1 MAIKVSNET
10 KVGALT
16 AIAITLLVLGFNF
29 LKGRSSHGKLFL
41 YAKFKNVEGLVAA
54 NPITINGFVVGTIDE
69 VKESDR
75 DLTGILV
82 KMKLTKDIRVPNN
95 AEAIISS
102 NPLGTTSVIIQYAAD
117 TTGLRSYFKNGDTI
131 RSGVSNGLLNVLTDR
146 LDPTLTDLR
155 GTLRS
160 LDTVMRNVNSV
171 FDESTRGNIQG
182 VMANANLATGHVVTT
197 TYQLEKLLQAQSGA
211 LARTMN
217 NAADFS
223 QTIADSKVKYNSIL
237 TNLETTTATLSR
249 MELDRTIR
257 KFNEAAD
264 GLKAAVDKVN
274 SKDGSIGALLND
286 RKMYDNL
293 TSTTNS
299 MNLLLQDLRLHPK
312 RYINISIIGRKDKS
326 TPLMKPLDTD
336 SLTQEQKFN

>member
-1 MAIKVSNET
+1 MAFKVSNET

-54 NPITINGFVVGTIDE
+54 NPITINGFVVGTVDE
-69 VKESDR
+69 VKESDQ

-82 KMKLTKDIRVPNN
+82 KMKLTKDIRVPTN
-95 AEAIISS
+95 AEAIIAS
-102 NPLGTTSVIIQYAAD
+102 NPLGTTSVVIQYLLD
-117 TTGLRSYFKNGDTI
+117 SSGLHSYHKNGDTI
-131 RSGVSNGLLNVLTDR
+131 RSGIAMGLLNVLTDR
-146 LDPTLTDLR
+146 LDPTLNDLR
-155 GTLRS
+155 STLRS
-160 LDTVMRNVNSV
+160 LDTVMQNVNTV

-182 VMANANLATGHVVTT
+182 VMANANLATGHIVTT
-197 TYQLEKLLQAQSGA
+197 TYELEKLLKAQSGA
-211 LARTMN
+211 LAKTMN
-217 NAADFS
+217 NAAEFS
-223 QTIADSKVKYNSIL
+223 QAIADSKTKYNNIL

-249 MELDRTIR
+249 MELDRSIR
-257 KFNEAAD
+257 KVNEAAD
-264 GLKAAVDKVN
+264 GLKTAIDRLN
-274 SKDGSIGALLND
+274 STDGSIGALLND
-286 RKMYDNL
+286 KKLYNNL

-326 TPLMKPLDTD
+326 SPLMKPLDTD
-336 SLTQEQKFN
+336 TITQEQRLN